1 MQDWSNL
8 DIFIAKFL
16 GAEDMRIS
24 DDDVM
29 YVEALKKYT
38 VIHP

>member
-8 DIFIAKFL
+8 DMFIAKFL

-29 YVEALKKYT
+29 YAGALKKYT